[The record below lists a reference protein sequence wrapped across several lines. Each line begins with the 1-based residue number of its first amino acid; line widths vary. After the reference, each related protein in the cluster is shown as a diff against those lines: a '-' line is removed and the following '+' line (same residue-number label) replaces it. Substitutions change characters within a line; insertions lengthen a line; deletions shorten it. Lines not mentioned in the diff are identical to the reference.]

1 MRLGN
6 LSNSV
11 KIYENIDKDHK
22 YQIYE
27 EYIENDTYIT
37 YRPQPNYI
45 YSCTYKNNPLK
56 DQIALTYIAPILLRK
71 VKKVLI
77 LGAGAGENIRQ
88 LRVINKELD
97 ITAIDI
103 NPEVFE
109 IACKFFDVE
118 KSKNI
123 HLIVFDAMEFLI
135 QTKDIYDCIIV
146 DVYKGDS
153 IPYNCLTKE
162 FFELIYTH
170 LSSEGMLFMN
180 TNFTGKFEKF
190 EKRDNVLWDL
200 QSTIY
205 AAGFQ
210 SMYRNDINNSDK
222 LIIYGHNSNYYN
234 LPFKV
239 LENYYNKSYYDENKY
254 LYLQTNLNKYKYE
267 IFSVYVEVSDWDY
280 YNKMKFNTKDEYY
293 NHILKLKN
301 KSMYDTNVLV
311 NKDDKIL
318 IIQTCSTKKEYSN
331 YENKFLLIIAK
342 RV

>member
-1 MRLGN
+1 MKNTNKHYIIIILLVMLIVSILAFYIYKYNNTLKSKIINSNTIEVNYEINKIDYEEELNKARNKYNNNDIVGI
-6 LSNSV
+6 LSNS
-11 KIYENIDKDHK
+11 D
-22 YQIYE
+22 
-27 EYIENDTYIT
+27 DTL
-37 YRPQPNYI
+37 N
-45 YSCTYKNNPLK
+45 
-56 DQIALTYIAPILLRK
+56 
-71 VKKVLI
+71 
-77 LGAGAGENIRQ
+77 
-88 LRVINKELD
+88 
-97 ITAIDI
+97 
-103 NPEVFE
+103 E
-109 IACKFFDVE
+109 IV
-118 KSKNI
+118 
-123 HLIVFDAMEFLI
+123 M
-135 QTKDIYDCIIV
+135 
-146 DVYKGDS
+146 
-153 IPYNCLTKE
+153 
-162 FFELIYTH
+162 
-170 LSSEGMLFMN
+170 
-180 TNFTGKFEKF
+180 
-190 EKRDNVLWDL
+190 
-200 QSTIY
+200 QSTDNDY
-205 AAGFQ
+205 YLEHTVYHESNWRGQTFLD
-210 SMYRNDINNSDK
+210 YRNDINNSDK

>member
-1 MRLGN
+1 MKNTNKHYIIIILLVMLIVSILTFNIYKYNNTLKNKIINSNAIEVNHEINKINYEEELNKVRNKYNNNDIVGI
-6 LSNSV
+6 LSNSL
-11 KIYENIDKDHK
+11 
-22 YQIYE
+22 
-27 EYIENDTYIT
+27 DTL
-37 YRPQPNYI
+37 N
-45 YSCTYKNNPLK
+45 
-56 DQIALTYIAPILLRK
+56 
-71 VKKVLI
+71 
-77 LGAGAGENIRQ
+77 
-88 LRVINKELD
+88 
-97 ITAIDI
+97 
-103 NPEVFE
+103 E
-109 IACKFFDVE
+109 IV
-118 KSKNI
+118 
-123 HLIVFDAMEFLI
+123 M
-135 QTKDIYDCIIV
+135 
-146 DVYKGDS
+146 
-153 IPYNCLTKE
+153 
-162 FFELIYTH
+162 
-170 LSSEGMLFMN
+170 
-180 TNFTGKFEKF
+180 
-190 EKRDNVLWDL
+190 
-200 QSTIY
+200 QSTDNDY
-205 AAGFQ
+205 YLEHTVYHEYNWRGQTFLD
-210 SMYRNDINNSDK
+210 YRNDINNSDK

>member
-1 MRLGN
+1 MKNTNKHYIIIILLVMLIVSILAFYIYKYNNTLKSKIINSNTIEVNYEINKIDYEEELNKVRNKYNNNDIVGI
-6 LSNSV
+6 LSNS
-11 KIYENIDKDHK
+11 D
-22 YQIYE
+22 
-27 EYIENDTYIT
+27 DTL
-37 YRPQPNYI
+37 N
-45 YSCTYKNNPLK
+45 
-56 DQIALTYIAPILLRK
+56 
-71 VKKVLI
+71 
-77 LGAGAGENIRQ
+77 
-88 LRVINKELD
+88 
-97 ITAIDI
+97 
-103 NPEVFE
+103 E
-109 IACKFFDVE
+109 IV
-118 KSKNI
+118 
-123 HLIVFDAMEFLI
+123 M
-135 QTKDIYDCIIV
+135 
-146 DVYKGDS
+146 
-153 IPYNCLTKE
+153 
-162 FFELIYTH
+162 
-170 LSSEGMLFMN
+170 
-180 TNFTGKFEKF
+180 
-190 EKRDNVLWDL
+190 
-200 QSTIY
+200 QSTDNDY
-205 AAGFQ
+205 YLEHTVYHESNWRGQTFLD
-210 SMYRNDINNSDK
+210 YRNDINNSDK

>member
-1 MRLGN
+1 MKNTNKHYIIIILLVMLIVSILTFNIYKYNNTLKNKTINSNTIEVNYEINKIDYEEELNKVRNKYNNNDIVGI
-6 LSNSV
+6 LSNS
-11 KIYENIDKDHK
+11 D
-22 YQIYE
+22 
-27 EYIENDTYIT
+27 DTL
-37 YRPQPNYI
+37 N
-45 YSCTYKNNPLK
+45 
-56 DQIALTYIAPILLRK
+56 
-71 VKKVLI
+71 
-77 LGAGAGENIRQ
+77 
-88 LRVINKELD
+88 
-97 ITAIDI
+97 
-103 NPEVFE
+103 E
-109 IACKFFDVE
+109 IV
-118 KSKNI
+118 
-123 HLIVFDAMEFLI
+123 M
-135 QTKDIYDCIIV
+135 
-146 DVYKGDS
+146 
-153 IPYNCLTKE
+153 
-162 FFELIYTH
+162 
-170 LSSEGMLFMN
+170 
-180 TNFTGKFEKF
+180 
-190 EKRDNVLWDL
+190 
-200 QSTIY
+200 QSTDNDY
-205 AAGFQ
+205 YLEHTVYHESNWRGQTFLD
-210 SMYRNDINNSDK
+210 YRNDINNSDK